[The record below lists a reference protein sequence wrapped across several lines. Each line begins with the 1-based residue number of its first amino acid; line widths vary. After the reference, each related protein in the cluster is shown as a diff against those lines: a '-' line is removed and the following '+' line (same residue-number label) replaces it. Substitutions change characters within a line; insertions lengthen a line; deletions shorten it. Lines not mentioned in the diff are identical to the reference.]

1 MKAIH
6 IALLGMGT
14 VGTGVV
20 RILAN
25 NAHNIEQKVG
35 APVVIKKILVRNP
48 DKVRHITT
56 EAEIVTNF
64 DVILNDPDIKIVVEV
79 MGGELPSK
87 DYMLAA
93 LKAGKHVVTANKDV
107 VAKYGRELFAAAEAN
122 HTDFLFEASVGG
134 GIPIIRPLKQCLA
147 ANQISEIMGI
157 VNGTTNYMLT
167 KMTNEKMDYGDVL
180 AEAQSKGYAE
190 ADPTAD
196 VGGYDAARKIAILA
210 SIGFGA
216 RITLDDVYIEG
227 ITNIT
232 IEDIE
237 YARELGFVIKLVAV
251 AKQEDD
257 RGINVRVHPAFL
269 PTTHPLASVND
280 VFNAIFVKG
289 DAVGET
295 MFYGRG
301 AGEMPTA
308 SAVTADVIDVARDIR
323 HNVSSRI
330 LCTCFDNK
338 SIYPVSKT
346 ESPYYIRLLVEDKPG
361 VLAAIAGAFGAQQ
374 VSLHSVIQK
383 RKVERATELVLITYR
398 VSDENIRLAMNT
410 LLGMSIVSKVGNV
423 IRVEAEQI
431 S

>member
-1 MKAIH
+1 MSAIN

-20 RILAN
+20 KILTK
-25 NAHNIEQKVG
+25 NAHNITQKVG
-35 APVVIKKILVRNP
+35 APVAIKKILVRNP
-48 DKVRHITT
+48 HKSRAVTT
-56 EAEIVTNF
+56 DAEFVTDF
-64 DVILNDPDIKIVVEV
+64 DTILNDPDIAIVVEL
-79 MGGELPSK
+79 MGGETPSK

-107 VAKYGRELFAAAEAN
+107 VAKYGRELFGAAEAS
-122 HTDFLFEASVGG
+122 HVDFLFEASVGG

-147 ANQISEIMGI
+147 ANQITEIMGI

-167 KMTNEKMDYGDVL
+167 KMSNEKLDYADVL
-180 AEAQSKGYAE
+180 AEAQAKGYAE

-196 VGGYDAARKIAILA
+196 VGGFDAARKIAILA

-216 RITLDDVYIEG
+216 RVTLEDVSIEG
-227 ITNIT
+227 INNIS
-232 IEDIE
+232 IQDIE
-237 YARELGFVIKLVAV
+237 YAKELGFIIKLLAI
-251 AKQEDD
+251 AKEDEH
-257 RGINVRVHPAFL
+257 GINVRVHPAFL
-269 PTTHPLASVND
+269 PTSHPLAAVND

-301 AGEMPTA
+301 AGELPTA
-308 SAVTADVIDVARDIR
+308 SAVAADIIDVARDIR
-323 HNVSSRI
+323 HNASSRI
-330 LCTCFDNK
+330 LCTCFEQK
-338 SIYPVSKT
+338 PIYPVDKI
-346 ESPYYIRLLVEDKPG
+346 ESSYYIRLLVEDKPG

-383 RKVERATELVLITYR
+383 RKVEGSTELVLITYR
-398 VSDENIRLAMNT
+398 VSDENIRLAMST
-410 LLGMSIVSKVGNV
+410 LLGMSVVSKVGSV

>member
-1 MKAIH
+1 MMKAIQ

-20 RILAN
+20 KILAN
-25 NAHNIEQKVG
+25 NARSIQQKVG
-35 APVVIKKILVRNP
+35 APVVIKKILVKNP
-48 DKVRHITT
+48 DKVRNITT
-56 EAEIVTNF
+56 EAQLVTSIDEILH
-64 DVILNDPDIKIVVEV
+64 DSDIKIVVEV
-79 MGGELPSK
+79 MGGELPAK

-107 VAKYGRELFAAAEAN
+107 VAKYGRELFDTAAET

-157 VNGTTNYMLT
+157 VNGTTNYMLS
-167 KMTNEKMDYGDVL
+167 KMTNEQMDYSDVL
-180 AEAQSKGYAE
+180 AEAQAKGYAE
-190 ADPTAD
+190 ADPSAD

-216 RITLDDVYIEG
+216 RVTLEDVYIEG

-237 YARELGFVIKLVAV
+237 YARELGFVIKLLAV
-251 AKQEDD
+251 AKQDD

-269 PTTHPLASVND
+269 PVTHPLAAVND

-301 AGEMPTA
+301 AGELPTA
-308 SAVTADVIDVARDIR
+308 SAVTADIIDVARDIR

-330 LCTCFDNK
+330 LCTCFEQK
-338 SIYPVSKT
+338 PIYPVSKT

-383 RKVERATELVLITYR
+383 RKVECATELVLITYR

-410 LLGMSIVSKVGNV
+410 LLGMSMVSKVGNV